1 MNKLKLSGLFAALL
15 LTIMACGGGSNTES
29 SEVADQPADLSGNDY
44 LITIKTD
51 LGEMKAILYDKTPQH
66 KANFVKLAK
75 EGFYDSLLFHRV
87 IQGFMV
93 QGGDPDSKGASPEQR
108 LGTGGP
114 GYTVPAEINDQF
126 FHKKGALSAARQG
139 DAVNPERAS
148 SGSQFYLVQG
158 EVLNDAS
165 IAQFSGPNFA
175 SIGGALQYLRNNKPD
190 HDLNKIYEEA
200 YQQGGDQGY
209 QDKVMATLD
218 QLEEATGIKVQKP
231 EMPLE
236 RKEVYQT
243 LGGTPFLDGEYTV
256 FGEVIYG
263 LDVIDS
269 IAAVQTSPQ
278 GDRPVEDVHMY
289 ISVEEMPKKE
299 IAEKYGYDYS
309 NQ

>member
-1 MNKLKLSGLFAALL
+1 MNRIKILGLFLALAFVV
-15 LTIMACGGGSNTES
+15 MACGGSGNES
-29 SEVADQPADLSGNDY
+29 SNETETTEVDLSGNDY

-66 KANFVKLAK
+66 KENFVKLAN
-75 EGFYDSLLFHRV
+75 EGFFDSLLFHRV
-87 IQGFMV
+87 IKGFMV
-93 QGGDPDSKGASPEQR
+93 QGGDPESKNAAMGQP
-108 LGTGGP
+108 LGMGGP

-126 FHKKGALSAARQG
+126 FHKKGALSAARQS

-175 SIGGALQYLRNNKPD
+175 AIGGALQYLRNNKPD
-190 HDLNKIYEEA
+190 HDLNKVYQEA
-200 YQQGGDQGY
+200 YDQGGDQTY
-209 QDKVMATLD
+209 EAKVMSTLD

-231 EMPLE
+231 EMPAE

-243 LGGTPFLDGEYTV
+243 IGGTPFLDGDYTV

-263 LDVIDS
+263 LDIIDS

-278 GDRPVEDVHMY
+278 GDRPVEDVRMY

>member
-1 MNKLKLSGLFAALL
+1 MNKLKLTGLFAALL
-15 LTIMACGGGSNTES
+15 LLVMACGEGSKTES
-29 SEVADQPADLSGNDY
+29 SEEVSKPADLSGNDY
-44 LITIKTD
+44 LVTIKTD
-51 LGEMKAILYDKTPQH
+51 LGEMKAILYDKTPKH
-66 KANFVKLAK
+66 KENFIKLAK

-87 IQGFMV
+87 IRGFMV
-93 QGGDPDSKGASPEQR
+93 QGGDPDSKGASKNAR

-114 GYTVPAEINDQF
+114 GYTIPAEINDQF

-190 HDLNKIYEEA
+190 HDLNKIYEDA

-209 QDKVMATLD
+209 QDKVMETLD
-218 QLEEATGIKVQKP
+218 QLEEATGIKLQKP
-231 EMPLE
+231 EMPAE

-256 FGEVIYG
+256 FGEVIDG

-269 IAAVQTSPQ
+269 IASVQTSPQ